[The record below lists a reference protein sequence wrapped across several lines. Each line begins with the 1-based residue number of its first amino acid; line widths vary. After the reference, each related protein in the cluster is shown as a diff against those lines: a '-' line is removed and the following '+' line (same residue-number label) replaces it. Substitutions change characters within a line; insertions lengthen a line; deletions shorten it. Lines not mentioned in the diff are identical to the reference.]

1 MPTYFTIPEAKPDA
15 RPAMA
20 RSTHSFSRLDS
31 SPARSIRSNTLKFEL
46 DPNTVS
52 ETVESPEAS
61 DDEDDGSPLIPDPLP
76 DGWDELP
83 SEIVTLCDKF
93 LDSLKQKNYPVPI
106 TGERLSDLY
115 QGFYNVAFENI
126 QMHINSL
133 YLALSSKKK
142 KMTGGGPE
150 TQMLP
155 LSEISQKKKGRRM
168 LAAKKSALEES
179 VERRVTGALYEK
191 IWRHRSTDDEARDES
206 LRSKRETL
214 KVLGVGLGHL
224 GVAGVEDEDMIE
236 ALGPAR
242 EGMAMATLKGR
253 SLFMLLILCLSLAL
267 FKMTDVQSPIAK
279 LGLLRQ
285 SHKEIVDTL
294 ASRNSDSSADRIL
307 PTLIFCLIHS
317 PLTITVVSD
326 LLFIQ
331 RFRMNKAIDGEAA
344 YCLTNL
350 EAAICFLE
358 TVDLAT
364 LKVDNPIAEGETLK
378 TTEENDKP
386 TTPPTS
392 LASPAAVSAA
402 DSSTPAPAQSSVGT
416 PPKRTASRGRKP
428 ARELVLTGSTRN
440 RSESSSAPFVPA
452 DDPLTNL
459 SSKLLHAKIDH
470 SLRVAEEAWEQEVSR
485 TPSPQAS
492 RFPDSAR
499 QPPKTSLTPVSPATG
514 AAEVV
519 RNRALS
525 YLARNPVVDVAESV
539 VMGADVGLKT
549 IGDALGGS
557 YKFLFGQM
565 NEKKQEMPK
574 TLEDARKLVEQ
585 PTPPGVI
592 APMEEGSIWG
602 ANPPLPSASP
612 PLPVRPG
619 ERERERGL
627 QSTNPV
633 GAFAA
638 VGTGLSRVVGMGS
651 GVMRGFARSSS
662 NVSLDKEKDKV
673 LAEKV
678 LEKAMTVPATTSASV
693 AVGVPGAGEAVAL
706 SPAPPV
712 SDLLS
717 VGLGVSF

>member
-1 MPTYFTIPEAKPDA
+1 M
-15 RPAMA
+15 
-20 RSTHSFSRLDS
+20 
-31 SPARSIRSNTLKFEL
+31 
-46 DPNTVS
+46 S

-61 DDEDDGSPLIPDPLP
+61 DDEDDSSPLIPDPLP

-93 LDSLKQKNYPVPI
+93 LDSLKQKHYPVPI

-115 QGFYNVAFENI
+115 QGFYNVAFEHI

-142 KMTGGGPE
+142 KMTGGFPE

-155 LSEISQKKKGRRM
+155 LSEISQKKKGRRI

-191 IWRHRSTDDEARDES
+191 LWRHRSTDDEARDES

-242 EGMAMATLKGR
+242 E
-253 SLFMLLILCLSLAL
+253 AL
-267 FKMTDVQSPIAK
+267 FKMTDMQSPIAK

-285 SHKEIVDTL
+285 SHKEIVDIL

-317 PLTITVVSD
+317 PHTITVVSD

-364 LKVDNPIAEGETLK
+364 LKVDDPISEGETLK
-378 TTEENDKP
+378 TTEEKDKP
-386 TTPPTS
+386 TSPQIS
-392 LASPAAVSAA
+392 LASPAAVTAA
-402 DSSTPAPAQSSVGT
+402 DSSTSAPAQSSVGT
-416 PPKRTASRGRKP
+416 TLKRTASRGRKP

-440 RSESSSAPFVPA
+440 RSESSSAPFVSA
-452 DDPLTNL
+452 DDPLTKT
-459 SSKLLHAKIDH
+459 SSKLLHATIDH
-470 SLRVAEEAWEQEVSR
+470 SLRVAEGAWEQEVSR
-485 TPSPQAS
+485 TPSPRAS

-499 QPPKTSLTPVSPATG
+499 QPPKTSLTPASPATG
-514 AAEVV
+514 TTEVV

-525 YLARNPVVDVAESV
+525 YLTRNPVVDVAESV

-565 NEKKQEMPK
+565 SEKKQEMPK

-585 PTPPGVI
+585 PTLPGMI

-602 ANPPLPSASP
+602 ATPPLPSASP

-627 QSTNPV
+627 QSANPV
-633 GAFAA
+633 AAFAA

-662 NVSLDKEKDKV
+662 NVSLDKEKDKD

-678 LEKAMTVPATTSASV
+678 LEKAMTVPATTGASV
-693 AVGVPGAGEAVAL
+693 AVGLPGAGEAVAL

-712 SDLLS
+712 DDLLS
-717 VGLGVSF
+717 AFPDLASPLLRRGKDAGEVPCVNERFMKVTDVDELKVGELRELLEEYKQLGAFVAGLKQT